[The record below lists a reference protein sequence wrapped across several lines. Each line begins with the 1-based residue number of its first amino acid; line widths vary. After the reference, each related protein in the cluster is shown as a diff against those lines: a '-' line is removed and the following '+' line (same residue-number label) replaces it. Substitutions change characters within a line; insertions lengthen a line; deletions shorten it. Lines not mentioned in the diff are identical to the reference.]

1 MILRM
6 NRQMK
11 TIIMKMLPNII
22 SVFSAEVY
30 LVWGN

>member
-6 NRQMK
+6 NRPMK
-11 TIIMKMLPNII
+11 TIIMKMLPKII

-30 LVWGN
+30 LEGGN